1 MEMEDY
7 QKMLIQRIKDT
18 HEERKTDSA
27 VDVSL
32 GVLVAA
38 VAVLMKTVDD
48 LQEKV
53 RDLEMTSKKI
63 RGVNLCVR

>member
-7 QKMLIQRIKDT
+7 QKTLIQQIKDT
-18 HEERKTDSA
+18 HKERKTDSA

-63 RGVNLCVR
+63 